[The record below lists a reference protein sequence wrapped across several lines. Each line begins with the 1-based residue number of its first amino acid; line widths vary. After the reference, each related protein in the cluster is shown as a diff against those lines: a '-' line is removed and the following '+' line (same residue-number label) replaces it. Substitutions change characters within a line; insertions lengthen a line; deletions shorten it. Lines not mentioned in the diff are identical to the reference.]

1 MPGSGLS
8 TGDSFTADPDS
19 VVNVDDLKKT
29 YRSYTWRGRKHVQA
43 VRGVSLQAQRGEVF
57 GLLGPNGAGKT
68 TLIKMLLGV
77 IRPSAGK
84 ATVLGQSIGSPIAR
98 SRVGYLPESLRV
110 DRHHTARSALRYY
123 GRLSRMDAKSIAKR
137 SDELLELVGLQ
148 GRDREPVVRFS
159 KGMYQRL
166 GLAQALL
173 HNPDLLVLDEP
184 TDGLD
189 PVGRNEVRRVIER
202 LRDAGKTI
210 FLNSHILQEVELVCS
225 RVAIMAA
232 GQLKAVGPID
242 QLANQGQHRVT
253 IDVLPVASPD
263 MIAHSNASA
272 PDLSANAEQPL
283 QLVDQQGQL
292 LDLTDFPELHLSRQ
306 RAAVRLAMEYESQ
319 AQIDL
324 LVDRLRQAGCSIV
337 GLSTAGES
345 LEQTF
350 MRLVGPE
357 DENNSPVEDAPGDQ
371 ESADDQPATPS
382 QAAQEAGK

>member
-8 TGDSFTADPDS
+8 TGDSFTADSDS

-263 MIAHSNASA
+263 TVAHSNASA

-357 DENNSPVEDAPGDQ
+357 DENNSPDEDVPGNQ
-371 ESADDQPATPS
+371 GSADDQPVTQS